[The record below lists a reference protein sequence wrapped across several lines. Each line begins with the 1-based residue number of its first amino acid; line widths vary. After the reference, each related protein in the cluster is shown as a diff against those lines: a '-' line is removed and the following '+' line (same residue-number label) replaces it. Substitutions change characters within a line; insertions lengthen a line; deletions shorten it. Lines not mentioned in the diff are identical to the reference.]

1 MTEPKPSYDAGGEQ
15 PDAKTV
21 LEKPSRM
28 KCACGHIAAEHGACC
43 FECPCEASMHEVM
56 KVGYRDALAA
66 SEARVEAL
74 EREKAAG
81 EFWSGQVYPEGATA
95 EQVQAELTDY
105 RTFMHETA
113 IVYDNITH
121 GRISKVNTLASVVI
135 SVAEECYQ
143 DDLQQALAD
152 EREAFGE
159 FDADT
164 IRVCAETIWGKH
176 RDEANEGIRLARHNF
191 LQRLA
196 TALAPAPNAPLDAP
210 DAASPRQGLE
220 DDSSLEHDCL
230 AGTGWAS
237 EVDDGA

>member
-1 MTEPKPSYDAGGEQ
+1 MTEPKPTYDAGGEPR
-15 PDAKTV
+15 PDTRGLKELKEHWQT
-21 LEKPSRM
+21 LEDNRDF
-28 KCACGHIAAEHGACC
+28 HG
-43 FECPCEASMHEVM
+43 PVSD
-56 KVGYRDALAA
+56 GYRGGEYRRICARALELLEAQAA
-66 SEARVEAL
+66 S
-74 EREKAAG
+74 
-81 EFWSGQVYPEGATA
+81 EFWSGIVYPEGATA

-105 RTFMHETA
+105 HTFMHETA

-135 SVAEECYQ
+135 SVADDVYQ

-196 TALAPAPNAPLDAP
+196 TALAPAPNAPSDAP

-220 DDSSLEHDCL
+220 DDSSGCL
-230 AGTGWAS
+230 TGTGWAK
-237 EVDDGA
+237 ETGDGSS

>member
-1 MTEPKPSYDAGGEQ
+1 MTTERATYDAGGEPQ
-15 PDAKTV
+15 PIDAKTELERIV
-21 LEKPSRM
+21 LEMRNH
-28 KCACGHIAAEHGACC
+28 GHSLAPHIWKQEEWA
-43 FECPCEASMHEVM
+43 
-56 KVGYRDALAA
+56 RRIDLALATV
-66 SEARVEAL
+66 RAL
-74 EREKAAG
+74 QREKAAG

-113 IVYDNITH
+113 IVYDNITR

-152 EREAFGE
+152 EREAFAE
-159 FDADT
+159 FDAET

-196 TALAPAPNAPLDAP
+196 TALAAAPNAPSDAT
-210 DAASPRQGLE
+210 DAASPRQGQE
-220 DDSSLEHDCL
+220 DDSSGCL
-230 AGTGWAS
+230 TGTGWAK
-237 EVDDGA
+237 ETGDAA

>member
-1 MTEPKPSYDAGGEQ
+1 MTEPKPTYDAGGSQ
-15 PDAKTV
+15 PKPTWRVSCRIYSGAHAEAEAR
-21 LEKPSRM
+21 LE
-28 KCACGHIAAEHGACC
+28 GGDTQLDQAAI
-43 FECPCEASMHEVM
+43 EASL
-56 KVGYRDALAA
+56 DALTTMQAKVA
-66 SEARVEAL
+66 SL

-113 IVYDNITH
+113 IVYDNITN

-196 TALAPAPNAPLDAP
+196 TALAAAPDVRSDAP
-210 DAASPRQGLE
+210 SAASPRQGLE
-220 DDSSLEHDCL
+220 DDSSGCL
-230 AGTGWAS
+230 TGTGWAKES
-237 EVDDGA
+237 DGG